1 MLLMGVSTTRRFV
14 QQPSRYFKIFNVASG
29 KVLGVQNQSTADGAK
44 ILQWDDNGTL
54 DHEWAVAPHPAGGYT
69 VTNRV
74 TGKLLE
80 IPGASTTAGTAADQW
95 GNSGCGCQR
104 WNLTQTAM
112 PPLGTG
118 QYVLVNKNSSKYLDI
133 PAASTATNTATQQFQ
148 NSACSCQLN
157 SNLNLDIRNSSSTA
171 GAAIV
176 QNTASSADSQKW
188 TLTDAGNGYYKLR
201 NVNSS
206 LVAGV
211 AQSSTTN
218 GAAVVQ
224 WNSLTVD
231 DQLWKIVRIN

>member
-1 MLLMGVSTTRRFV
+1 MG
-14 QQPSRYFKIFNVASG
+14 QQRLRLPALESHPDRNA
-29 KVLGVQNQSTADGAK
+29 
-44 ILQWDDNGTL
+44 
-54 DHEWAVAPHPAGGYT
+54 PAGHRT
-69 VTNRV
+69 VR
-74 TGKLLE
+74 
-80 IPGASTTAGTAADQW
+80 PRQQD
-95 GNSGCGCQR
+95 
-104 WNLTQTAM
+104 
-112 PPLGTG
+112 
-118 QYVLVNKNSSKYLDI
+118 SSKYLDI